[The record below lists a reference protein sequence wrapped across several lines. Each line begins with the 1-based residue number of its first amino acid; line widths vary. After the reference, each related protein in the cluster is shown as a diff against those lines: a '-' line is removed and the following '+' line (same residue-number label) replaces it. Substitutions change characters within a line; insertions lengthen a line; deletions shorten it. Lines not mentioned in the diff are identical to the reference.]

1 MSLVPEPIPMNFT
14 TVMEMSEF
22 FIARH
27 HGDTGAAAEE
37 MEVMLRR
44 HKRLYN
50 KLADELTRIA
60 VQEKALESLAG
71 RAQEAVRERG
81 GLGSLPFRERLC

>member
-1 MSLVPEPIPMNFT
+1 MSLVPEPIPTHFT
-14 TVMEMSEF
+14 TVMEMSAF

-27 HGDTGAAAEE
+27 QGDTRAAAEE

-60 VQEKALESLAG
+60 VQEKALEFLAG
-71 RAQEAVRERG
+71 RAQEAVRARG
-81 GLGSLPFRERLC
+81 RLGSLPFREGLG